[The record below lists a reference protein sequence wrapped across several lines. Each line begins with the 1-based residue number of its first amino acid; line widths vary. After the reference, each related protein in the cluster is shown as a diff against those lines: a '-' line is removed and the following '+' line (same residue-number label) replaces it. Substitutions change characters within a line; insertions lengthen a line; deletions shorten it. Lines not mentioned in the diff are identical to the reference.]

1 MVQLLKKTIFQF
13 HQVKTYLPKR
23 KNIYAHKTFNTNVHN
38 ILIVYLILKLERLRD
53 PERSKESFVVLKVF
67 CILSVAVFYEHTHLS
82 KVNKL
87 NTLSSCSFCMKVIP
101 WSSLNNTR
109 PGIKTSKYE
118 SLFCLFKLFARLYFG
133 FRIKRIISK
142 TLWLVW
148 NKLDSI
154 Y

>member
-1 MVQLLKKTIFQF
+1 MHT
-13 HQVKTYLPKR
+13 
-23 KNIYAHKTFNTNVHN
+23 KTFNTNVHN

-53 PERSKESFVVLKVF
+53 PERSKESFVVIKVF

-118 SLFCLFKLFARLYFG
+118 SLFCLFKLFASCKFFG
-133 FRIKRIISK
+133 FRIQRIISK
-142 TLWLVW
+142 TLWLCEITD
-148 NKLDSI
+148 LDSI